1 MKIKQVYAN
10 IGKLITSSLEL
21 HKILEGIMKEVA
33 IAFSP
38 QNWSL
43 LRLDPLSK
51 ELFFVIVEGENAE
64 KIKNIRIKKGEGI
77 AGTVVQT
84 EKSIFVPDAA
94 NDPRFSDR
102 IDKLT
107 GFQTISVL
115 AVPIICYG
123 VLYGVIELINRFE
136 DKQFTEDDHLM
147 LKTIADFSAIAFAN
161 SSFFQRIVS
170 ISFTDPLTGVFNRT
184 KLNRIL
190 DKAKEK
196 SQRRRKDDKPH
207 YNISVFVIDL
217 DHFKEIND
225 NFGHQEG
232 DRILRHTAKLLHSI
246 VRDEDMIFRIGGD
259 EFLVLLPEN
268 NTSLVDEFEKRLER
282 CSQEFT
288 DSMLKENITISLSY
302 GAANGPEEQLKELI
316 HEADLNMYENK
327 KNRKEKQS

>member
-21 HKILEGIMKEVA
+21 HTILEGIMKEVA

-43 LRLDPLSK
+43 LRLDPVSK
-51 ELFFVIVEGENAE
+51 ELFFVIVEGENAD
-64 KIKNIRIKKGEGI
+64 KIRNVRIKEGEGI

-84 EKSIFVPDAA
+84 ERSIFVPDAA
-94 NDPRFSDR
+94 NDSRFSDR

-107 GFQTISVL
+107 GFQTVSVL

-123 VLYGVIELINRFE
+123 VMYGVIELINRFE

-161 SSFFQRIVS
+161 SSFFQRIVN
-170 ISFTDPLTGVFNRT
+170 ISFTDPLTGVYNRT

-196 SQRRRKDDKPH
+196 SQRRRKGDKAY
-207 YNISVFVIDL
+207 YNISAFVIDL

-232 DRILRHTAKLLHSI
+232 DRILRNIARMLHSI
-246 VRDEDMIFRIGGD
+246 VREEDMIFRIGGD
-259 EFLVLLPEN
+259 EFLILLPEN
-268 NTSLVDEFEKRLER
+268 DPSLVHEFENRLKHS
-282 CSQEFT
+282 SQDFT
-288 DSMLKENITISLSY
+288 DLMLKDSINISLSY
-302 GAANGPEEQLKELI
+302 GLASGPEEQLKEII
-316 HEADLNMYENK
+316 HEADLNMYDNK
-327 KNRKEKQS
+327 KKRKKMQS